1 MKPWKIVSSSEIM
14 ARALSLRCCKTHEH
28 DECMGHNRA
37 LQSGF
42 YPQKMCRLITKVVL
56 GRKFPGCA
64 FHAAEFE
71 PKEVFVGENGNETEE
86 PITEKE
92 LQNMKEAIRKL
103 HVRSGHPSNRAL
115 ANTLKAR
122 GVDRRL
128 VQLAYEHRCDDCKE
142 VHLPVPHRNVTLHQ
156 TETLWHTL
164 QVDIGQFP
172 FQDIVVHVM
181 FMIDEASRFLV
192 AYELF
197 RHKKQESRNATTE
210 EIILALEQGWVQYHG
225 LPNTLR
231 SDPEGCFRG
240 LDLESSAK
248 SRGVE
253 VAPCPGEDHGQ
264 IGVVEATIGK
274 IKEDART
281 FLRSQDCDPFVG
293 ILQMVS
299 AHNHLDRIGGF
310 APSQWAYG
318 RFPTLGNRLF
328 EGGNE
333 IPFHCAEAVD
343 SDLRA
348 NLNLRVKAEEL
359 YRRSQAVFKIN
370 RALNSKPR
378 SYSVYLPG
386 DLVYYR
392 RFKTPLSQQPSHVGL
407 DQAKL
412 RLARWFGP
420 ARVLATETRSETD
433 PPTKKP
439 GSVVWLIA
447 AGRLKRCSPQQLR
460 HCSDRERILAEAS
473 EAVTTP
479 WSFNSLIHLLEKGQ
493 YEKFDDHVEDEDN
506 PVFREREERAR
517 SRARSR
523 SRARAASEQ
532 PKKHEK
538 TPQRPQKDPEPKGQG
553 QQEERKQ
560 GERRPKTEQEGA
572 PATDRET
579 KKKKTVVADE
589 VPMETS
595 TFGGASS
602 GSASSHGGR
611 LLEHPPFV
619 AAQRRAR
626 QQEHGD
632 IMAMLDSEIL
642 PQAGEETMC
651 VFHVSVEMPSTK
663 KEAKSFSKNAEAWMA
678 AKLKKGSELKW
689 NEIPKDRL
697 QDFQQAK
704 MKEINNWLREKAVRL
719 ASEKVPQD
727 RVVRMRWIYTIK
739 SDNTAKARIVIIGY
753 EDPDLGVLPTT
764 SPTMSRRTRGL
775 FLTAVAH
782 RGWCS
787 VKGDVR
793 AAFLQGLE
801 SEKEREIFAKPV
813 RELSEHLG
821 GGPHD
826 YVQILKACYGLA
838 NAPAQWHSSV
848 SNTLKECKF
857 EQLESEPC
865 CWRLMD
871 RTGDTP
877 QLIGLA
883 VAHVDD
889 FLMAGEESHPQWQQS
904 ISQFHSAYSWTPW
917 EKDSYMHCGVQV
929 TQRQDGSFVL
939 NHSDYCTTIE
949 PIKID
954 KKRHDNDRCTEDEK
968 QQLRGVLGALQW
980 RAYQSGPQHGA
991 RLSQLQSQL
1000 ASPTIQTIH
1009 ETNKLV
1015 REVYNQR
1022 HIGLTYHRLQT
1033 PNPLDITFVAWSDAA
1048 VGNRRDMSS
1057 SGGYVVV
1064 ASEKSIS
1071 DGKMCPLNMISWKSG
1086 RLPRIARSS
1095 LAAEIQAFSIA
1106 EEELMYCVWSG
1117 LK

>member
-1 MKPWKIVSSSEIM
+1 M
-14 ARALSLRCCKTHEH
+14 R
-28 DECMGHNRA
+28 
-37 LQSGF
+37 
-42 YPQKMCRLITKVVL
+42 QK
-56 GRKFPGCA
+56 
-64 FHAAEFE
+64 FE

-240 LDLESSAK
+240 LDLESWAK

-333 IPFHCAEAVD
+333 IPFHCTEAVD

-412 RLARWFGP
+412 GLARWFGP

-579 KKKKTVVADE
+579 KKKKKKTVVADK

-1000 ASPTIQTIH
+1000 ASPTIQTI
-1009 ETNKLV
+1009 
-1015 REVYNQR
+1015 
-1022 HIGLTYHRLQT
+1022 
-1033 PNPLDITFVAWSDAA
+1033 P
-1048 VGNRRDMSS
+1048 
-1057 SGGYVVV
+1057 
-1064 ASEKSIS
+1064 
-1071 DGKMCPLNMISWKSG
+1071 
-1086 RLPRIARSS
+1086 
-1095 LAAEIQAFSIA
+1095 
-1106 EEELMYCVWSG
+1106 
-1117 LK
+1117 